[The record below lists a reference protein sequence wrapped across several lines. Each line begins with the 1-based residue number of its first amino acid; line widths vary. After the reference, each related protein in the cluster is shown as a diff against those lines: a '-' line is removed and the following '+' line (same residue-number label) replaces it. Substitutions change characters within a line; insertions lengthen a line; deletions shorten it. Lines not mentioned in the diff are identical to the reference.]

1 MDSAVLR
8 LIFSRRYSLV
18 RLYNPGG
25 HASTPIFR
33 THGTR
38 RDRLKPVG

>member
-8 LIFSRRYSLV
+8 LIFSRRYSLA

-25 HASTPIFR
+25 YASTPILR

-38 RDRLKPVG
+38 RDCIKPIG